1 MQNLWRRW
9 YIAHNMP
16 RVHGR
21 TQQPVTQI
29 QVGGSE
35 QDIGNIKAYLQAGI
49 KPDLC
54 WRDAG
59 AGGTTWYPS
68 SDGPFK
74 GGDAWLN
81 TGTWDIDPKKY
92 PNGFKPFSDWVHAHG
107 MQFLLWFEPERV
119 GSLRSWLGKNHPDW
133 VLPCNEQGGLLNEG
147 SPAALRWLIDHV
159 DGMIKSQKID
169 WYREDMNGVG
179 PLPGWRK
186 NDAGDRR
193 GITENFYVQGHLAF
207 WDELRRRN
215 PNLRI
220 DSCASGGRRN
230 DLETMRRA
238 VPLTRSDFQFPDM
251 IGVVEGQQG
260 HTYGLSFWLPFY
272 GNGCYLYE
280 STPTAV
286 SICRCLAWVV
296 SPWRTPHRKK
306 MLTRNAARFALYA
319 GRLLPVDALQPATRP
334 MDRLAVQSSRTGR
347 RHDSS
352 LPARQE

>member
-1 MQNLWRRW
+1 
-9 YIAHNMP
+9 
-16 RVHGR
+16 
-21 TQQPVTQI
+21 
-29 QVGGSE
+29 
-35 QDIGNIKAYLQAGI
+35 
-49 KPDLC
+49 
-54 WRDAG
+54 
-59 AGGTTWYPS
+59 
-68 SDGPFK
+68 
-74 GGDAWLN
+74 
-81 TGTWDIDPKKY
+81 
-92 PNGFKPFSDWVHAHG
+92 

-159 DGMIKSQKID
+159 DRMIKSQKID

-238 VPLTRSDFQFPDM
+238 VPLMRSDFQFPDM

-272 GNGCYLYE
+272 GNGCYLYDKYSYRSFYMPLFGMGGLTLE
-280 STPTAV
+280 NTASQKNAYEECRQITP
-286 SICRCLAWVV
+286 
-296 SPWRTPHRKK
+296 
-306 MLTRNAARFALYA
+306 LYA

-352 LPARQE
+352 LPARQRMMS